1 MGNSEH
7 ASSEELGKQDTDEQ
21 NPPALTVGEFLDVVK
36 HLNPDVPI
44 TIAVRDRHHFN
55 TLLRDRPVVD
65 ISVTQGSIGP
75 VVTLDVVDMT

>member
-7 ASSEELGKQDTDEQ
+7 ASSEELGQQDTDEQ

-75 VVTLDVVDMT
+75 VVTLDVIDMT